1 MADDAHDGP
10 DDRQRHD
17 GRPDR
22 PDPQR
27 HGDHEHRQAASAH
40 KGPDDG
46 GAADGAEHHLGRPDD
61 GGAADAEHRHGGAGD
76 RKTDGP
82 LADLRVID
90 LATVVAGPGA
100 ARHLAD
106 FGADVIKV
114 ERPDGHGDG
123 TRSMGWRDPTDDVTL
138 WWKLIGRNKRT
149 ITLDLKA
156 EHDHATFLRLVDTAD
171 VVIENFRPGTLE
183 RLGLDPETVLLRR
196 NPKLVVTRVTGF
208 GQTGPYAQR
217 PGFATLA
224 EAMSGFAGLNGDP
237 GPDSQPLLPPV
248 ALTDEITGLAAAFA
262 TMVALHS
269 GRGQVVDVNL
279 LESMLQM
286 MGPLP
291 AAAAR
296 LGYDQPRLGS
306 GIPYSVPRNTYRTQD
321 GRWVAISTSSE
332 SVAARVLDLVGLDA
346 ATHPELR
353 TSAGRADHR
362 HHVDAAVAR
371 YVGERTE
378 DEVLR
383 AFLDADAAIAPVLAM
398 TQVID
403 DPHVVERDVLPT
415 VEGLRTQAPIARL
428 SATPGRIR
436 WLGRAMGQDTEAVL
450 AELDQDH

>member
-1 MADDAHDGP
+1 MSDAAW
-10 DDRQRHD
+10 Q
-17 GRPDR
+17 PDR
-22 PDPQR
+22 ATTPPTSPT
-27 HGDHEHRQAASAH
+27 A
-40 KGPDDG
+40 
-46 GAADGAEHHLGRPDD
+46 
-61 GGAADAEHRHGGAGD
+61 
-76 RKTDGP
+76 GP

-106 FGADVIKV
+106 FGADVVKV

-149 ITLDLKA
+149 ITLDLKD
-156 EHDHATFLRLVDTAD
+156 ETDKQTFLRLVDTAD

-183 RLGLDPETVLLRR
+183 RLGLDPEAVLLRR

-208 GQTGPYAQR
+208 GQTGPYAAR

-224 EAMSGFAGLNGDP
+224 EAMSGFAGLNGEP
-237 GPDSQPLLPPV
+237 GDDTQPLLPPV
-248 ALTDEITGLAAAFA
+248 ALTDEITALAAAFA
-262 TMVALHS
+262 TMVAVHS
-269 GRGQVVDVNL
+269 GQGQVVDVNL

-306 GIPYSVPRNTYRTQD
+306 GIPYSVPRGTWRTKD

-332 SVAARVLDLVGLDA
+332 SVAARVLDLVGLATDA
-346 ATHPELR
+346 HPELR
-353 TSAGRADHR
+353 TSAGRAEHR
-362 HHVDAAVAR
+362 ELVDTAVAR
-371 YVGERTE
+371 FVADR
-378 DEVLR
+378 DENEILR
-383 AFLDADAAIAPVLAM
+383 AFHEADAAIAPVLKM

-403 DPHVVERDVLPT
+403 DPHVLERDILPT
-415 VEGLRTQAPIARL
+415 VDGVRTQSPIARL
-428 SATPGRIR
+428 SKTPGSIR
-436 WLGRAMGQDTEAVL
+436 WLGRALGQDTEAVL
-450 AELDQDH
+450 AELDQDRQAGPTCPSSPASPPASP